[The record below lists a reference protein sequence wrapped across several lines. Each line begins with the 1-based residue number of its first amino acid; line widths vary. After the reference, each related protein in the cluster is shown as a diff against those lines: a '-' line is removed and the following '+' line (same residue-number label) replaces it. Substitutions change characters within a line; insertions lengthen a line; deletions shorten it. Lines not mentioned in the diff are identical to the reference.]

1 VWLPAPGSAFG
12 EHRLDHKMLEEGL
25 HFPQLNGKVV
35 FVHATKKMS
44 ECLLDACTKSGFALS
59 DIDVFLFHQA
69 NLRINSK
76 VAEML
81 AIPEEKVFN
90 TIQKYGNTTAATI
103 PLGMD
108 DAIKEGVLKK
118 GMLVASAAFGS
129 GFTWASAIW
138 RQ

>member
-1 VWLPAPGSAFG
+1 
-12 EHRLDHKMLEEGL
+12 M
-25 HFPQLNGKVV
+25 
-35 FVHATKKMS
+35 
-44 ECLLDACTKSGFALS
+44 
-59 DIDVFLFHQA
+59 
-69 NLRINSK
+69 RINSK

-81 AIPEEKVFN
+81 SIPEEKIFN

-108 DAIKEGVLKK
+108 DAMKAGVLKK

>member
-1 VWLPAPGSAFG
+1 MG
-12 EHRLDHKMLEEGL
+12 
-25 HFPQLNGKVV
+25 
-35 FVHATKKMS
+35 
-44 ECLLDACTKSGFALS
+44 ECLLSACKEANVNFLE
-59 DIDVFLFHQA
+59 IDLFLFHQA

-81 AIPEEKVFN
+81 SIPEEKIFN

-108 DAIKEGVLKK
+108 DAIKAGVLKK

-129 GFTWASAIW
+129 GFTWASAVF
-138 RQ
+138 RY

>member
-1 VWLPAPGSAFG
+1 
-12 EHRLDHKMLEEGL
+12 M
-25 HFPQLNGKVV
+25 
-35 FVHATKKMS
+35 
-44 ECLLDACTKSGFALS
+44 
-59 DIDVFLFHQA
+59 
-69 NLRINSK
+69 RINSK

-81 AIPEEKVFN
+81 AIPEEKIFN

-103 PLGMD
+103 PIGMN
-108 DAIKEGVLKK
+108 DALHAGVLKK